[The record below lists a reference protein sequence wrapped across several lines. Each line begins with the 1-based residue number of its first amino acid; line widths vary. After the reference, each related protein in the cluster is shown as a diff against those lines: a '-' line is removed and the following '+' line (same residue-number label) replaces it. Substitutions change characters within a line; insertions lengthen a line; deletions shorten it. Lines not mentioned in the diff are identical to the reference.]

1 MKNVTVKKS
10 EIQKV
15 ETNLKNGVVYGNKN
29 FSFIYKSGS
38 EKERPL
44 YWRIDLSNDKNKFFK
59 NMQSFAS
66 AIVRFEKR
74 GW

>member
-10 EIQKV
+10 EIQEV
-15 ETNLKNGVVYGNKN
+15 EANLKRGVIYENHN
-29 FSFIYKSGS
+29 FSFIYRSGS

-44 YWRIDLSNDKNKFFK
+44 YQRIDLNNDKDKFYK

-66 AIVRFEKR
+66 AIVRFVKR
-74 GW
+74 GY

>member
-1 MKNVTVKKS
+1 MKDVIVKKS

-15 ETNLKNGVVYGNKN
+15 ETNLKNGVVYGNHN

-44 YWRIDLSNDKNKFFK
+44 YLRIDLSNDKDKFFK

-66 AIVRFEKR
+66 AIVCFEKR